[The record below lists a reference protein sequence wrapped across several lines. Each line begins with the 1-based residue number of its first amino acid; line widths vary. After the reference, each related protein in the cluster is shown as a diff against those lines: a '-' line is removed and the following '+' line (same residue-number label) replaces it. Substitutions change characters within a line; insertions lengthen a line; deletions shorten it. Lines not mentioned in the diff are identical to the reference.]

1 MTGNIKRLAAMLGER
16 ERSDWTEALASVLT
30 SPEAVV
36 IAGYP
41 RSDRVSFILDRARM
55 RKDNSER
62 LGLRTFGL
70 ESLIATLIALPSDAS
85 LENYGVK
92 SDAYTGSCFV
102 FDGKLIGC
110 EFVARGLA
118 QTIPFSG

>member
-1 MTGNIKRLAAMLGER
+1 MTGNIKRLAAMLEER

-41 RSDRVSFILDRARM
+41 RLDRVSFILDRARM

-70 ESLIATLIALPSDAS
+70 ESLIATLIALPPDAS
-85 LENYGVK
+85 LENHGVK
-92 SDAYTGSCFV
+92 NDAYTGSCFV

>member
-1 MTGNIKRLAAMLGER
+1 MTGNIGRLTSMLGGLER
-16 ERSDWTEALASVLT
+16 ADWTEALASVLT
-30 SPEAVV
+30 SPEAFV

-55 RKDNSER
+55 RKENSER

-70 ESLIATLIALPSDAS
+70 ESLIATLTALPPDTS

-92 SDAYTGSCFV
+92 NNAYTGSCFV

-118 QTIPFSG
+118 QTIPFNG

>member
-1 MTGNIKRLAAMLGER
+1 MTSNVEKLASMLGEL
-16 ERSDWTEALASVLT
+16 EPSNWTEALAAVLA
-30 SPEAVV
+30 SPEVIE

-41 RSDRVSFILDRARM
+41 RTDRVSFILDRARM

-62 LGLRTFGL
+62 LALRTFGL
-70 ESLIATLIALPSDAS
+70 ESLITALTALPPEVC

-92 SDAYTGSCFV
+92 NDTYTGSCFV
-102 FDGKLIGC
+102 LDGKLIGC

>member
-1 MTGNIKRLAAMLGER
+1 
-16 ERSDWTEALASVLT
+16 
-30 SPEAVV
+30 
-36 IAGYP
+36 
-41 RSDRVSFILDRARM
+41 M

-62 LGLRTFGL
+62 LGLRTFGI
-70 ESLIATLIALPSDAS
+70 ESLIVTLIALPPDAS

-92 SDAYTGSCFV
+92 NDAYTGSCFV

-110 EFVARGLA
+110 EFVERGLA